1 MSFMSKK
8 SFSAAS
14 DDLTEE
20 EKRKLEYIL
29 RSISGKGHEDEH
41 EKE

>member
-8 SFSAAS
+8 SFSAS

-29 RSISGKGHEDEH
+29 RSITGKAYEDEH